1 MKEDIDYTNCSVLIV
16 DDIPENLQLLGNILL
31 NNDLDVGFATNG
43 YEALENVALNKPD
56 LILLDIMMPGMSGI
70 TVCEKLKENPDTRD
84 IPVIFLTAKA
94 QSEDIIKGFET
105 GAVDYVTKPF
115 NASELVARVMTH
127 LELKKSRDLIN
138 AQKNQ
143 LADLNAT
150 KDKFFSI
157 ISHDLRG
164 PYSGLI
170 GLSEMIIEDL
180 GVVDIEEVRDLTRRM
195 HETIKHQY
203 TLLDNLLQ
211 WARMQTGRME
221 FNPYMFSMDQLADD
235 IIKNLSAMAD
245 NKSITLENHL
255 SNLTITAD
263 KLMIRTVLHNLITNA
278 IKFTPNNGKIIIDTL
293 HSDRNITINVK
304 DNGIG
309 LKDEVIAK
317 LFRLDTHHT
326 SLGTNKEKG
335 TGLGLLICNEMIEL
349 HGGKMQAMN
358 NPDSG
363 ACFSFT
369 IPNNIEI
376 RNS

>member
-1 MKEDIDYTNCSVLIV
+1 
-16 DDIPENLQLLGNILL
+16 
-31 NNDLDVGFATNG
+31 
-43 YEALENVALNKPD
+43 
-56 LILLDIMMPGMSGI
+56 MS
-70 TVCEKLKENPDTRD
+70 K
-84 IPVIFLTAKA
+84 
-94 QSEDIIKGFET
+94 
-105 GAVDYVTKPF
+105 
-115 NASELVARVMTH
+115 
-127 LELKKSRDLIN
+127 
-138 AQKNQ
+138 KNQ
-143 LADLNAT
+143 LAELNAT

-203 TLLDNLLQ
+203 VLLDNLLQ

-221 FNPYMFSMDQLADD
+221 FNPYLFNLTQLADD
-235 IIKNLSAMAD
+235 IIKNLAAMAE
-245 NKSITLENHL
+245 NKSISIVN
-255 SNLTITAD
+255 NITDTTMVAD

-278 IKFTPNNGKIIIDTL
+278 IKFTPNNGQIVIDVDHTANTL
-293 HSDRNITINVK
+293 TVNVK
-304 DNGIG
+304 DNGVG

-349 HGGKMQAMN
+349 HGGRMQAAN
-358 NPDSG
+358 NPEIG
-363 ACFSFT
+363 ACFSFS
-369 IPNNIEI
+369 IPQKH
-376 RNS
+376 RM